1 MHWTRS
7 IARLLPALLSV
18 MTLTACET
26 IPATGTALLNIRS
39 GEHEPTSG
47 TDVVPCQALRLVSFS
62 ASQDSE
68 RTVREVREQNAVIEE
83 LCP

>member
-7 IARLLPALLSV
+7 TARLLPALLSV

-26 IPATGTALLNIRS
+26 IPSTGTDA
-39 GEHEPTSG
+39 
-47 TDVVPCQALRLVSFS
+47 VPCQALRLVSFS

-68 RTVREVREQNAVIEE
+68 QTVREVREQNAVIEE